1 MKKKYKAATPSKR
14 MLRGESAMFDI
25 QPVLSAIPAPIS
37 TLVTLYFAL
46 NPPLCRLWEP
56 AGALYKSRSSRS
68 CLTLSNRPFLDSR
81 LSNPT
86 SKTCK
91 TINSFHPHDH
101 TKYSESSR
109 TNECQTTNFTCTRTC
124 LKTFE
129 IINVQFVCLKVEADI
144 SQCNA
149 MKSRKLRAWAFL

>member
-1 MKKKYKAATPSKR
+1 MRSLTSAQVKKKYKAATPSKR

-68 CLTLSNRPFLDSR
+68 CLTLSNRILDYQIPHQR
-81 LSNPT
+81 LAKLSIVFILM
-86 SKTCK
+86 
-91 TINSFHPHDH
+91 TIPNIPRLA
-101 TKYSESSR
+101 E
-109 TNECQTTNFTCTRTC
+109 Q
-124 LKTFE
+124 
-129 IINVQFVCLKVEADI
+129 I
-144 SQCNA
+144 SA
-149 MKSRKLRAWAFL
+149 KPLTLHVRGHV

>member
-1 MKKKYKAATPSKR
+1 

-68 CLTLSNRPFLDSR
+68 CLTLSNRPILDTG

-86 SKTCK
+86 SETCK
-91 TINSFHPHDH
+91 AINSILPHDQ
-101 TKYSESSR
+101 TKYSKTSR
-109 TNECQTTNFTCTRTC
+109 TNVCQTNNFTCTWTC

-129 IINVQFVCLKVEADI
+129 IMNVQFVCSKVETEV
-144 SQCNA
+144 NENNV
-149 MKSRKLRAWAFL
+149 MKSRKLRARAFL